1 MGHSEGIWAT
11 QGGYRGQSGSIWVA
25 HGGYIC
31 QLWWYKGHSGD
42 VYGPLRGIG
51 ATQVVKG
58 IFRGYMGHSER
69 YKKCYKILYV
79 PLGDVICATRGYM
92 GHSEG

>member
-1 MGHSEGIWAT
+1 MVCSW
-11 QGGYRGQSGSIWVA
+11 GYM
-25 HGGYIC
+25 C

-58 IFRGYMGHSER
+58 IFRGYMGHSGGVWVTWGYMGHSER